1 MAFAGPINA
10 SSQLNLLTA
19 VKLRFMD
26 AYSQAYQGP
35 EYSDYTKFVY
45 NDDPAGDLIYT
56 IYAEPLK
63 PLRAWLGERP
73 ASAVDFRYWTQAVR
87 TFADSMEID
96 VDDIKD
102 DANPAKRMMY
112 MAAAQRLADASV
124 ALWPSLVA
132 ETIIKGTTATWLP
145 DGQQIFS
152 SHQFSPSNS
161 SLGSFRNYYAN
172 SAQGNNAAF
181 PLTYGNLLT
190 LLKNGFTFK
199 SPAGMD
205 YPIYYSHLVVP
216 AGSLMTAM
224 RLVSFDRLPVGEV
237 WGQSTGSSSAG
248 GDALNE
254 VKQSFGYLKVCV
266 LAGMPAGTWA
276 LIDANR
282 DSEKPIAIKKRQDI
296 TWQYV
301 GPSAL
306 DASGFPVSDDGGV
319 PEMVFNRNKQKFGPK
334 ARGDGYFRNWWRAV
348 LADGNA
354 SPVTSLSI
362 VS

>member
-10 SSQLNLLTA
+10 SAQLNLLTA
-19 VKLRFMD
+19 VKMRFMD

-35 EYSDYTKFVY
+35 EYSDWQNFTYL
-45 NDDPAGDLIYT
+45 DDPAGDLIYT

-63 PLRAWLGERP
+63 PLRQWLGERP

-102 DANPAKRMMY
+102 DANPAKRLMY
-112 MAAAQRLADASV
+112 MAAAQKLADASV

-132 ETIIKGTTATWLP
+132 ETLIKGVSAIWLP

-152 SHQFSPSNS
+152 THQFSPSNS
-161 SLGSFRNYYAN
+161 SLGTYRNYYAN
-172 SAQGNNAAF
+172 SAQGGNAAY
-181 PLTYGNLLT
+181 PLTYGNLLA
-190 LLKNGFTFK
+190 LLKAGYAFK

-205 YPIYYSHLVVP
+205 YPIYYSELVVP
-216 AGSLMTAM
+216 AGSAPTAQ
-224 RLVSFDRLPVGEV
+224 RLVSYDRLPVAEV
-237 WGQSTGSSSAG
+237 FGQTLSSTSVG
-248 GDALNE
+248 GDAPNE
-254 VKQSFGYLKVCV
+254 IQKSFGNLRVRV
-266 LAGMPAGTWA
+266 LAGMPANTWS

-282 DSEKPIAIKKRQDI
+282 DSEKPLAIKMRQPI
-296 TWQYV
+296 TWQYI

-306 DASGFPVSDDGGV
+306 DATGFPVSDEGAV

-334 ARGDGYFRNWWRAV
+334 ARGDGFFRNWWRA
-348 LADGNA
+348 AFCDGNS